1 LTPHFLKPA
10 DFCWLKG
17 LLKEVMS
24 SLLSVFSLLRG
35 APLMPHSQRRCLET
49 FSCRQSSP
57 LYQHEIL
64 STCFSHWSLGTTR
77 QGAFQSA
84 FPELI
89 GVHLLLWQYPE
100 EPPEVMLQNTK
111 GLGDA
116 RQAHL
121 LRELR
126 NQMGEMLQGGLLV
139 ATAEVIVPGWL
150 APFMP
155 TKLR

>member
-1 LTPHFLKPA
+1 
-10 DFCWLKG
+10 
-17 LLKEVMS
+17 MS

-35 APLMPHSQRRCLET
+35 APLMPHSQRRCSET
-49 FSCRQSSP
+49 FSCRRSSP
-57 LYQHEIL
+57 LYQHKTL

-139 ATAEVIVPGWL
+139 ATAEVNVPGWL